1 MIKPSF
7 QLCDDLERV
16 PFLLQDLMEEWII
29 TWWFGKLKLKIGFL
43 LSKWEFWVVKN
54 ERERLIC
61 GCKLE
66 FWVVEKQIKSKKD
79 LLKIET
85 NFGLWRMTSSLTHRD
100 LILLWNYCN
109 KNLQHTM
116 DSVLYTNFLTRKRKR
131 RICWRNSIS
140 GMCNLGLR
148 QCICCSVEES
158 NLKLSWRLAVLGTL
172 FPVLLVHRIST

>member
-1 MIKPSF
+1 M
-7 QLCDDLERV
+7 
-16 PFLLQDLMEEWII
+16 
-29 TWWFGKLKLKIGFL
+29 
-43 LSKWEFWVVKN
+43 LSKSEFWVVKN

-61 GCKLE
+61 CWKLE
-66 FWVVEKQIKSKKD
+66 FWVVQKQIKSKKD
-79 LLKIET
+79 FLQIET

-109 KNLQHTM
+109 KNLQQAM

-140 GMCNLGLR
+140 RMCNLGLR

-158 NLKLSWRLAVLGTL
+158 NLKLLGCNNGVEDFL
-172 FPVLLVHRIST
+172 ELGLKILVMNLLLLLKLVVNSQLCSASSSAMSVGY